1 MANNDR
7 VSDIVYINSNE
18 NADIDPNENKDIKSL
33 SKEEI
38 EDEIHALKKQTMDIK
53 SEIKKYEDELKERR
67 DNERQVKR
75 ERLIAQYTAKLRY
88 LDSYLDS

>member
-1 MANNDR
+1 MTNNDR
-7 VSDIVYINSNE
+7 VSDIVYIDSNE

-53 SEIKKYEDELKERR
+53 SEIKK
-67 DNERQVKR
+67 
-75 ERLIAQYTAKLRY
+75 
-88 LDSYLDS
+88 